1 MADPRVKFIWTK
13 LAEAL
18 NFSDPKP
25 VDDWSAS
32 LSGDQMATINRFFQ
46 DETKPCLFIFVT
58 SRSPVQAIV
67 SDQPSDFPGSE
78 CFMIPYFLKTDNDKA
93 GVTPTNMEN
102 TLAAGVVYGDPVSS
116 FHKLFSE
123 PYSAVITTAINQ
135 CDPDVNQKELTQ
147 LAETIIRKAETVS
160 NSVRATEKAVVLEP
174 PQLND
179 VTLESASILA
189 ASRDEQICSRFA
201 QSLQQWCTQ
210 IQNLLSVTEQVRQ
223 EDESSGPRAE
233 MDYWRER
240 MSIFT
245 SLVDSIKSKP
255 TRIVI
260 SVLKAAKHPTIT
272 LWNELDI
279 KITES
284 ANEAKDNVKFL
295 SSLEKYTELL
305 YALEPPE
312 CAEIV
317 PGLITSVSMVH
328 NISRYYRSPHRIC
341 TLLKKVTNQMINTS
355 CKYINAGGQLHEQDR
370 KTLIQKFH
378 DCINLNQR
386 YQHVYNNTM
395 KKKVL
400 PEGEQEGS
408 ERMLRTHFI
417 IFGKF
422 DAFSSRCETLIDLFT
437 TIDDFNRLK
446 DCRIEGM
453 AAIVQNFIEND
464 DFTFRSKNEHMLD
477 PRNQKFNEDYANFQT
492 QCGNEDAKIRKIISE
507 AFQVTKTVQIELELH
522 ETLKETVT
530 REEGQAELAV
540 WFKHCLQRYYEDLEN
555 VSQWFKAQSDNP
567 PIPKNMPPIGGRIAW
582 VRQLITRLTGPMQIF
597 NKYDSVINN
606 DKNKKMITKYNN
618 TLFQLLQYEKR
629 FEQSFTESA
638 AALKK
643 EMQNTLIKMDSNHVL
658 TVNFSQDV
666 MRTFQ
671 EANVFKR
678 LGFKLPAGFD
688 TLLARENHLKSCRSE
703 LANLLVRHA
712 NVLDQISETFEDL
725 FTDAKTKLDKDI
737 EPGGQTLTWSSLSID
752 KYLDNVRTK
761 IGMIEEALNKVN
773 DIRTFSIN
781 KSLTEISE
789 TRLVPVFKD
798 PITDTQE
805 LIDRVGNHASEAVKQ
820 IQARVQAIQANVCEI
835 LRIISTVSEIGVP
848 KDDGEM
854 HIFQLLPE
862 EHIMMIWTHP
872 VFSIFKTYEGM
883 TSRAILKCFTLS
895 INDLCDMLKADKSK
909 CPALFS
915 TELKPTVP
923 ELSISPDLDG
933 LQHTLS
939 EVVKVVIHSTKNIET
954 WPTIM
959 FENTLLEQNKADAH
973 ATEKEHDQD
982 EESENQNGL
991 MPAQAQDIRPM
1002 NYFTVLTRDNMGIAL
1017 LISMT
1022 NKMKEFEPKI
1032 SEYIA
1037 RFAPYQHLWES
1048 ESDGEGAFAEFEKSN
1063 PSIRQIKEQ
1072 MDKFLLLE
1080 TSIDEIEEKNRVGP
1094 IMLDCEGV
1102 KQALVGE
1109 AKKWKQK
1116 YGDLLNKI
1124 GRTDM
1129 MKLSDFMEKMKTSL
1143 SKNIASL
1150 EDLRGAMESLKK
1162 VRSMAAKIDIKM
1174 APIDE
1179 SYLLLSKYNI
1189 VVPQEELEQYEG
1201 LTYNWK
1207 KLRDLER
1214 QQQEVLQEV
1223 SPQFKDQVIEG
1234 MDQFLEEFHAF
1245 IKSYHEEGPMSPGLT
1260 PSEAS
1265 EKLKTFQHQF
1275 ENFQKRWTT
1284 YSGGQEL
1291 FGLPRTQLPEL
1302 ADLAKQLKLLN
1313 QLYGLYNEVNSYTRS
1328 IRDVLWVNVHFAD
1341 IEAVMT
1347 EFQQKARRLPSDMKN
1362 WPAYID
1368 LQNKIDNFVDTMPL
1382 LDALSNPAVQACHW
1396 KQIIELTGCE
1406 LDIDKDVFRLGHVFD
1421 AGLLDHKDDVHD
1433 ICNAAQQEAK
1443 ILAKLKEIE
1452 ADWQT
1457 IEFTF
1462 APFKDMKDVLL
1473 KGAETNEIVTKI
1485 EDSVVVLSSL
1495 NSNRFVGRF
1504 KKEVETWMK
1513 KLTTSS
1519 SVISEWLQVQSM
1531 WIYLEAVFSG
1541 GDIAKYMTHETKA
1554 FSQINKNWLTVMKN
1568 ANDTRNVVAVCYGD
1582 EGLQKLF
1589 MHLLEQLQKC
1599 QKALAGY
1606 IEKKRAAFPRFYF
1619 VSDPVILEILGQAS
1633 NPQAIQPHLQ
1643 SIFDNLVHLDF
1654 DQLQF
1659 NKVLGF
1665 RSNEN
1670 EIVQFTNPFL
1680 AQGNVEVWLN
1690 DLVQRMRQTVRDICS
1705 DMAQQMM
1712 KFDTEQWVNAKFPA
1726 QILLLSMML
1735 WWTDRTEDA
1744 LRRTS
1749 GKNKKILNETLQEFD
1764 TRFKELVKIAGSLD
1778 KGNKIKSIHVEV
1790 LITLFLHNL
1799 DIYRQLVQ
1807 TGITSPRHFDWQKQM
1822 RYYWQFDGRK
1832 CIVSITDVDRE
1843 YSYEYLGCTSRLV
1856 ITPLT
1861 DRCYITLAQ
1870 ALGLSMGGAPAGPAG
1885 TGKTETVKDMAK
1897 ALGIFCVVF
1906 NCSDQMNYQALGRI
1920 FRGLAQAGVWGDFDE
1935 FNRIELD
1942 VLSVAAQQ
1950 VACVFNACRER
1961 ARLFKFTD
1969 GSMVEL
1975 DNRVAIFI
1983 TMNPGYAGR
1992 QELPENLKIQFRM
2005 VAMMVPDRR
2014 LIMKVKLASSG
2025 FSLYEELSDKFAL
2038 LYQLCSEQLSK
2049 QVHYDW
2055 GLRNILSVLRFSKE
2069 VRAANPTQNERQLLM
2084 RVLKNM
2090 NLSKL
2095 VDDDEPLFLDLL
2107 RDVFTGVQVD
2117 SQVDEDV
2124 KQAIIRNAKAAG
2136 LDPFQGWLDKVIQ
2149 LFETSEVR
2157 HGIMILGHSGTG
2169 KTACLTTL
2177 VKALS
2182 DERGPHR
2189 LLVMNPKAITSSQM
2203 FGILDPSSN
2212 DWTDGIF
2219 SSLWR
2224 LACKKTN
2231 EHVWLGLDGPVDAI
2245 WIENLNSVLDDN
2257 KTLTLANGDR
2267 LPMPSSVKLLFEVHS
2282 LDNASPAT
2290 VSRAGMIYIPSNILG
2305 WEPIAQSW
2313 VNKEDFAQIKP
2324 AFPALTKSLDKVFVY
2339 VMKQLPMVMQTG
2351 QVHIVTTL
2359 LHIFESL
2366 ISTRDDDGYI
2376 KLNVTDQDTLKKM
2389 FIFAQ
2394 MWALGGLL
2402 DNENRIKLSNF
2413 LCKEYAADLPGDID
2427 KDHLFYYVV
2436 DTDSNGQWVNWET
2449 RLQKYDY
2456 PRKGDAPMFAS
2467 ILVPTI
2473 DNTQIEYLLTL
2484 LANSGRSVLLLGD
2497 SGTAKTATIN
2507 TFLSKFDKEKW
2518 ATKTFNFS
2526 SATTPYLF
2534 QTSIESIVEKTI
2546 GTTFGP
2552 IGGKKMEVFIDDISM
2567 PLINEWGDQVTNE
2580 IVRQLMEQHGFY
2592 SLEKPGE
2599 FTTIIK
2605 TQFLAA
2611 MCTPGGGRNDIPSR
2625 LKRHFAVFNC
2635 IMPDEKSIDR
2645 IYSTILQGYFTEERG
2660 FTPAFVNLVPAAVK
2674 AVREV
2679 WQQTKNKMLP
2689 TPAKFHYVFSLR
2701 DLSRVTQGMIQV
2713 IPQYVNTPE
2722 LFVALWA
2729 HECIRVFPDKFVCQ
2743 EDKDWFYGAI
2753 TKIGC
2758 ENFGDNFE
2766 QVLSEASQHLF
2777 CSFMTDI
2784 DYSQYE
2790 GVDENK
2796 IPRIYEEVSTFD
2808 ALNARCQEFM
2818 KEHNA
2823 KPSTKGKKLDLVL
2836 FDDAMNHLCRIARI
2850 LGMQRGHALLVG
2862 VGGSGKQS
2870 LTKLA
2875 STILG
2880 FEIFQ
2885 ITPGRAYSTND
2896 FLADLRELY
2905 KKAGVHNKATT
2916 FIFTDNEVK
2925 EESFLEFI
2933 NNILTTGEIANLF
2946 SRDNYEALM
2955 GDMRPIFIKECKG
2968 QVDTDENVWNY
2979 FIDRVKFNLHIVLCF
2994 SPVGEQFRTRN
3005 LKFPGLFNCCTIDWF
3020 THWPHQGLVSVAS
3033 NFISQIQI
3041 ESQTADLKERLAEC
3055 FADVHECVH
3064 EGTEE
3069 YFSRFRRRTYVT
3081 PKSYLS
3087 FLSSFKSL
3095 YNKQLTKIQ
3104 GDASRMKEG
3113 LEKIREAKD
3122 QVAVMKGALVEQE
3135 NQLHVAQQKAEQLLE
3150 GLTVKRNEAEQG
3162 RQEVQLIKEEQQREA
3177 DAIRA
3182 QQEEAQRELENAE
3195 PALQRAI
3202 AALNSIQAKDINELA
3217 GYGNPANLIRRIVD
3231 GVSILRYREL
3241 LAYEC
3246 EPLTVKDPSNNQPVE
3261 INSIVTS
3268 WTGMGQSMLKSSDFL
3283 KSLSNYN
3290 LEFINE
3296 EMCDLLLPYL
3306 NMIDF
3311 TPEAAKMSSGAAA
3324 GLCSWVRNMVEYHEV
3339 EKVVRPKKLAAAAA
3353 QARLEL
3359 AQAELAKIEAQLL
3372 EKEQVLAGL
3381 QKNYDDAIAQQ
3392 QGYKQKAD
3400 ATQKKLHNAQALID
3414 ALSGEKSRWENQA
3427 ETLNDSIFKTV
3438 GNATIG
3444 AAFNSY
3450 CGMFNH
3456 TLRKAFLSE
3465 KWPNILSTHAI
3476 PSHTDIDI
3484 ISLFVNEA
3492 TLDQWQLQGL
3502 PSDELS
3508 RQNGV
3513 ICTNAPTYPLLIDPQ
3528 GQAHKWITQRH
3539 KNDNLIITSFEHRYF
3554 KQHVENALQDG
3565 KPLLVEDCGEEIDP
3579 LLDNVLAKNW
3589 IHSGRLVQVSLAG
3602 REVIVSDGFQL
3613 YFTTKLANPKFS
3625 PETFAKTA
3633 VIEFSVTQFGLE
3645 EQLLNLV
3652 ILREKEN
3659 LENERQRLL
3668 EQVAELRKM
3677 LVDLEDQLLEQLRSS
3692 QGNLLENTTLITTL
3706 SSTKSKSQ
3714 ENKDSLASA
3723 METNMKITKSRE
3735 DYRPVAVRGAVI
3747 YFLIQEMSL
3756 VNPMYQVSLNQFLGK
3771 FYESIENAEKDNFP
3785 KKRIEN
3791 IINTLT
3797 HTCWAY
3803 IVRGLYEKDKLLFN
3817 LQLALKIEMSLGA
3830 DQNPIDFNDYQTY
3843 IKAGAALAPGA
3854 SSNIDEQLDPIFEP
3868 VRDNIIALSQLNSLR
3883 GLISHIAG
3891 STSEWA
3897 KLMTSQTPEE
3907 DPLPNFGQTKPE
3919 DVKPFTRAIIVRSL
3933 RPDRAIFA
3941 SMKYISD
3948 FLGKQFSEFP
3958 NTNLDQIAAE
3968 AGPKSPVI
3976 FLLSPGSD
3984 PTPLVEEACKRAKKE
3999 LNTVSMG
4006 QGREEFAEN
4015 FINHSKVKGEWV
4027 LLQNCHLGLKYM
4039 TTLFEKYKADQLA
4052 EAAASSEGGEK
4063 KEGEGDAKK
4072 PAAGGADKA
4081 KANDKNKEAAK
4092 VTHEDYRLWITTEVH
4107 PKFPVSLL
4115 QISLKLTNEPPAGAK
4130 ASMKRTLSTITQ
4142 QMIDTVESPEWHRLI
4157 YILAFFNT
4165 TVQERRKFGPLGWAI
4180 PYEFNA
4186 SDFSASLSFMA
4197 GQITD
4202 ANKTSKGW
4210 FDESFWQTV
4219 RYGVCEI
4226 HYGGRVTDELDRRL
4240 IKTIG
4245 EHYFNNQRAFQL
4257 NAEMSNF
4264 DGSKGEYTI
4273 PDCQQVSQFIEKA
4286 NTIPQNDPPD
4296 VFGLHSLADVKL
4308 RRDQA
4313 NEIFQKIIDIQ
4324 PKESAVGG
4332 MTREDVVLQ
4341 KIHDLLPNV
4350 PQNFKMDHVRQKV
4363 DDRKKRPLDI
4373 CCKQEIERMQN
4384 VIKTLRTTL
4393 TDLELAIDGTI
4404 VMNDLLYNAMNSL
4417 YDGRI
4422 PDHWRKISWPATG
4435 LKDWFDQVKLR
4446 YDQYDK
4452 WIETGRVEAFWLGG
4466 MFNPAGFLTSLR
4478 QETCRANNGWSLDQ
4492 TFLMSEVQSQGSK
4505 GNDKD
4510 KGEDKIMIRG
4520 IWIEGARWYKSLGS
4534 GAGSQWGLT
4543 ELITSTGKR
4552 GGKPVTDLRSEMPL
4566 IKLWTVRRDGQ
4577 NKEILF
4583 KTDSDTYVC
4592 PVYSNSNRT
4601 DLNYVFDIPLKSL
4614 SSNVKARHWVLRGVC
4629 MTTI

>member
-1 MADPRVKFIWTK
+1 MADPRIKFIWNK
-13 LAEAL
+13 VAEAL
-18 NFSDPKP
+18 NFTDSKP
-25 VDDWSAS
+25 VDDWSNGLTA
-32 LSGDQMATINRFFQ
+32 DDMATINHFFS
-46 DETKPCLFIFVT
+46 DEDKNALFIYIT
-58 SRSPVQAIV
+58 SRDPIEGTV
-67 SDQPSDFPGSE
+67 STNPSDYPGPS
-78 CFMIPYFLKTDNDKA
+78 CMVIPYFIKVEHDKQ
-93 GVTPTNMEN
+93 GVTQSNMDN
-102 TLAAGVVYGDPVSS
+102 TLAAGVIYGDPVQSFQSMFSDSYSS
-116 FHKLFSE
+116 
-123 PYSAVITTAINQ
+123 VINTAIDQADSEIN
-135 CDPDVNQKELTQ
+135 KRELKQ
-147 LAETIIRKAETVS
+147 LVDSINRKTETLSQAIV
-160 NSVRATEKAVVLEP
+160 ATGKAVVLEQP
-174 PQLND
+174 NLHD
-179 VTLESASILA
+179 VTMESASILA
-189 ASRDEQICSRFA
+189 AARDDVICHKFA
-201 QSLQQWCTQ
+201 KTMQKWCTQ

-223 EDESSGPRAE
+223 EDETSGPRAE

-240 MSIFT
+240 MSIFS
-245 SLVDSIKSKP
+245 SLVESIKTQP
-255 TRIVI
+255 MRIVI
-260 SVLKAAKHPTIT
+260 SVVKVAKHPIVT
-272 LWNELDI
+272 LWNELDV
-279 KITES
+279 KITEA

-305 YALEPPE
+305 YALDPPE
-312 CAEIV
+312 CAELI
-317 PGLITSVSMVH
+317 PGMITSVSMVH
-328 NISRYYRSPHRIC
+328 NISRYYRTPHRIC

-355 CKYINAGGQLHEQDR
+355 CRYINRGGPLSEQNR
-370 KTLIQKFH
+370 QELIKKFQ
-378 DCINLNQR
+378 DCIDLNKK
-386 YQHVYNNTM
+386 YQEVYNGTM
-395 KKKVL
+395 KKKVI
-400 PEGEQEGS
+400 PENEPEGS

-422 DAFSSRCETLIDLFT
+422 DAFSDRCRTLIDLFT
-437 TIDDFNRLK
+437 TIDEFNRLK
-446 DCRIEGM
+446 DCRVEGM
-453 AAIVQNFIEND
+453 AAVVKNFIEND
-464 DFTFRSKNEHMLD
+464 DFTFRSKNEQMLD
-477 PRNQKFNEDYANFQT
+477 PRNQKFNTDYQNFRQ
-492 QCGNEDAKIRKIISE
+492 QCANEDLKIKKLLND
-507 AFQVTKTVQIELELH
+507 AFSVTKTVMYEVKLH
-522 ETLKETVT
+522 EQLKETMT
-530 REEGQAELAV
+530 RAEGQKEIAN
-540 WFKHCLQRYYEDLEN
+540 WFKHCLQRYNEDLDN
-555 VSQWFKAQSDNP
+555 VSQWFKQQMDNP

-582 VRQLITRLTGPMQIF
+582 VRQLIKRLNEPMTVFQQ
-597 NKYDSVINN
+597 YDEVVNN
-606 DKNKKMITKYNN
+606 DKNKKMINKYNQ
-618 TLFQLLQYEKR
+618 TLFSMLAYEKKY
-629 FEQSFTESA
+629 ENSFTESA
-638 AALKK
+638 ALLKK
-643 EMQNTLIKMDSNHVL
+643 EMQNTLIKMDSNHTL
-658 TVNFSQDV
+658 TVNFSSDV
-666 MRTFQ
+666 LRTYQ
-671 EANVFKR
+671 EAAVFKR
-678 LGFKLPAGFD
+678 LGFELPKDFD
-688 TLLARENHLKSCRSE
+688 AILANEQNIKYYRSE
-703 LANLLVRHA
+703 LTNLLIRHS
-712 NVLDQISETFEDL
+712 NILDVMHETFEEL
-725 FTDAKTKLDKDI
+725 FIDAKNKLDKVI
-737 EPGGQTLTWSSLSID
+737 EPGGQTLTWSSLSVG
-752 KYLDNVRTK
+752 KYVENVKSK

-781 KSLTEISE
+781 KSLSEITETSLIPE
-789 TRLVPVFKD
+789 FTK
-798 PITDTQE
+798 PITDSQE
-805 LIDRVGNHASEAVKQ
+805 LIDLVQAQALEGVKH
-820 IQARVQAIQANVCEI
+820 IQARVQGIQGSVCDI
-835 LRIISTVSEIGVP
+835 LRFIASVSEIGVT
-848 KDDGEM
+848 KDDD
-854 HIFQLLPE
+854 E
-862 EHIMMIWTHP
+862 EHIFELKADKHVMVVWTHP
-872 VFSIFKTYEGM
+872 VFQIFRTYEGM
-883 TSRAILKCFTLS
+883 TNRAVLTAFQRSLNKLCSILQSQDPKV
-895 INDLCDMLKADKSK
+895 
-909 CPALFS
+909 PALFQS
-915 TELKPTVP
+915 ELKPTVP
-923 ELSISPDLDG
+923 ELSISPDLGG

-939 EVVKVVIHSTKNIET
+939 QVVKEIIKATKEIST
-954 WPTIM
+954 WPTVM
-959 FENTLLEQNKADAH
+959 FESTLIEEEKAAQNQQNALALAD
-973 ATEKEHDQD
+973 DD
-982 EESENQNGL
+982 SESQELLPVQV
-991 MPAQAQDIRPM
+991 QEIRPL
-1002 NYFTVLTRDNMGIAL
+1002 NYFTVLTRDNLGIAL
-1017 LISMT
+1017 LVSMT
-1022 NKMKEFEPKI
+1022 NKMFQ
-1032 SEYIA
+1032 
-1037 RFAPYQHLWES
+1037 FAPLVQSYIDRFKPYAHLY
-1048 ESDGEGAFAEFEKSN
+1048 ESDGDGAFAEFEASN
-1063 PSIRQIKEQ
+1063 PTIRQIKEQ
-1072 MDKFLLLE
+1072 MDKFLQLE
-1080 TSIDEIEEKNRVGP
+1080 QSIDEIEEKNRVGP
-1094 IMLDCEGV
+1094 IILDCEGV

-1129 MKLSDFMEKMKTSL
+1129 MKLNDFMEKQKNAL
-1143 SKNIASL
+1143 SKSIQSL
-1150 EDLRGAMESLKK
+1150 EDLRNAMVCLKK

-1189 VVPQEELEQYEG
+1189 VVPQEELDQYEG

-1207 KLRDLER
+1207 KLCELEH
-1214 QQQEVLQEV
+1214 QQQTVLQKV

-1234 MDQFLEEFHAF
+1234 MDQFLTEFHAF
-1245 IKSYHEEGPMSPGLT
+1245 VKSYHEEGPMTPGLT

-1265 EKLKTFQHQF
+1265 EKLKLYQHQF
-1275 ENFQKRWTT
+1275 DNFCKRWTI

-1291 FGLPRTQLPEL
+1291 FGLERTELPEL

-1328 IRDVLWVNVHFAD
+1328 IRDVLWVNVKFSD

-1347 EFQQKARRLPSDMKN
+1347 DFQSKARRLPADMKN
-1362 WPAYID
+1362 WPAYIE
-1368 LQNKIDNFVDTMPL
+1368 LQNKIDNFVDTMPI
-1382 LDALSNPAVQACHW
+1382 LDALSNPAVQQYHW

-1406 LDIDKDVFRLGHVFD
+1406 IDTDKDVFRLGHVFD
-1421 AGLLDHKDDVHD
+1421 AGLLDHKDDVLD
-1433 ICNAAQQEAK
+1433 ICNAAVHEAK
-1443 ILAKLKEIE
+1443 IYAKLKEIE
-1452 ADWQT
+1452 ADWQST
-1457 IEFTF
+1457 EFTF
-1462 APFKDMKDVLL
+1462 ANFKDMKDVLL

-1485 EDSVVVLSSL
+1485 EDSVVNLSGL
-1495 NSNRFVGRF
+1495 NSNRFVGRY
-1504 KKEVETWMK
+1504 KKDVESWMK

-1519 SVISEWLQVQSM
+1519 SVINEWLQVQSM

-1541 GDIAKYMTHETKA
+1541 GDIAKYMTQETKA
-1554 FSQINKNWLTVMKN
+1554 FAQINKNWLTVMKN
-1568 ANDTRNVVAVCYGD
+1568 ANDIRNVVAICYGD

-1589 MHLLEQLQKC
+1589 KHLLEQLQKC

-1619 VSDPVILEILGQAS
+1619 VSDPTILEILGQAS

-1654 DQLQF
+1654 DSIQF

-1665 RSNEN
+1665 RSNEG
-1670 EIVQFTNPFL
+1670 EQVQFTQPFL

-1690 DLVQRMRQTVRDICS
+1690 DLVKRMCATVRDICS

-1726 QILLLSMML
+1726 QVLLLSMML

-1744 LRRTS
+1744 LRRAS
-1749 GKNKKILNETLQEFD
+1749 GKNKKVLNETLTEFD
-1764 TRFKELVKIAGSLD
+1764 NRFKELVKIAGSLD
-1778 KGNKIKSIHVEV
+1778 KGNKLKSLHIEV

-1807 TGITSPRHFDWQKQM
+1807 SGITSPRHFDWQKQM

-1832 CIVSITDVDRE
+1832 CVVSITDVDRE

-1897 ALGIFCVVF
+1897 AIGIMCVVF

-2038 LYQLCSEQLSK
+2038 LYVLCSEQLSK
-2049 QVHYDW
+2049 QIHYDW

-2069 VRAANPTQNERQLLM
+2069 VRANNPTQNERQLLM
-2084 RVLKNM
+2084 KVLKNM

-2107 RDVFTGVQVD
+2107 GDVFTGVQID
-2117 SQVDEDV
+2117 SSANEDIIS
-2124 KQAIIRNAKAAG
+2124 AIKHHATKNG
-2136 LDPFQGWLDKVIQ
+2136 LDPFPKWLEKVNQ
-2149 LFETSEVR
+2149 LFETTEVR
-2157 HGIMILGHSGTG
+2157 HGIMVLGHSGTG
-2169 KTACLTTL
+2169 KTACIKTL
-2177 VKALS
+2177 VQALT
-2182 DERGPHR
+2182 DRRRPHR

-2219 SSLWR
+2219 SALWR
-2224 LACKKTN
+2224 IACKKTN
-2231 EHVWLGLDGPVDAI
+2231 ENVWLGLDGPVDAI

-2267 LPMPSSVKLLFEVHS
+2267 LPMPNSVKLLFEVSS

-2290 VSRAGMIYIPSNILG
+2290 VSRAGMIYIPSHVLG
-2305 WEPIAQSW
+2305 WRPLAESW
-2313 VNKEDFAQIKP
+2313 VRKEEFASIKTTFMELIEP
-2324 AFPALTKSLDKVFVY
+2324 LDEVFTY
-2339 VMKQLPMVMQTG
+2339 VLKQLPLVMQTS
-2351 QVHIVTTL
+2351 QVHIITTM
-2359 LHIFESL
+2359 LHIFESM
-2366 ISTRDDDGYI
+2366 ISSKDDDNYVKVNI
-2376 KLNVTDQDTLKKM
+2376 TDPNLLQQ
-2389 FIFAQ
+2389 FIIFAQ
-2394 MWALGGLL
+2394 MWAFGGFL
-2402 DNENRIKLSNF
+2402 DYEARIKLSQF
-2413 LCKEYAADLPGDID
+2413 LCKTYKKFLPPDID
-2427 KDHLFYYVV
+2427 QDHLFNYVV
-2436 DTDSNGQWVNWET
+2436 DADSGGQWINWET
-2449 RLQKYDY
+2449 RLQPYEY
-2456 PRKGDAPMFAS
+2456 PAKGDPPEFAS
-2467 ILVPTI
+2467 ILIPTI
-2473 DNTQIEYLLTL
+2473 DNTQVDYLLNML
-2484 LANSGRSVLLLGD
+2484 SNSGRSILLIGD
-2497 SGTAKTATIN
+2497 SGTAKTAAIN
-2507 TFLSKFDKEKW
+2507 TFLSKIDKEKW
-2518 ATKTFNFS
+2518 TTKTFNFS

-2546 GTTFGP
+2546 GTTYGP

-2580 IVRQLMEQHGFY
+2580 IVRQLMEEHGFY

-2599 FTTIIK
+2599 FTTITR

-2635 IMPDEKSIDR
+2635 IMPDENSIDR
-2645 IYSTILQGYFTEERG
+2645 IYSTIIQGYFTEGRG
-2660 FTPAFVNLVPAAVK
+2660 FSQAIINLAGVTVK
-2674 AVREV
+2674 AIREV
-2679 WQQTKNKMLP
+2679 WQNTKAKMLP
-2689 TPAKFHYVFSLR
+2689 TPSKFHYVFNLR
-2701 DLSRVTQGMIQV
+2701 DLSRITQGIIQ
-2713 IPQYVNTPE
+2713 IQSNYVNSAE
-2722 LFVALWA
+2722 MYVALWA
-2729 HECIRVFPDKFVCQ
+2729 HECIRVFPDKFVCK
-2743 EDKDWFYGAI
+2743 EDKDWFYNMLQ
-2753 TKIGC
+2753 KVGC
-2758 ENFGDNFE
+2758 ENFGDNYE
-2766 QVLSEASQHLF
+2766 NILSEASTRLF

-2784 DYSQYE
+2784 DYSLYE
-2790 GVDENK
+2790 GVEENK
-2796 IPRIYEEVSTFD
+2796 IPRIYESVSSFD
-2808 ALNARCQEFM
+2808 ALNLRCQEFM

-2836 FDDAMNHLCRIARI
+2836 FDDAMTHLCRISRI
-2850 LGMQRGHALLVG
+2850 IGMPRGHALLVG

-2870 LTKLA
+2870 LTRLA

-2880 FEIFQ
+2880 FEVFQ

-2896 FLADLRELY
+2896 FLADLRDLY
-2905 KKAGVHNKATT
+2905 RRAGVLNKPTT

-2955 GDMRPIFIKECKG
+2955 GDMRQIFVKECKG
-2968 QVDTDENVWNY
+2968 QIDTDENVWNY
-2979 FIDRVKFNLHIVLCF
+2979 FISRVKFNLHIVLCF

-3020 THWPHQGLVSVAS
+3020 THWPHQGLVSVAR
-3033 NFISQIQI
+3033 NFINQIDI
-3041 ESQTADLKERLAEC
+3041 VSQTADLKDRLSEC
-3055 FADVHECVH
+3055 FADIHECVH
-3064 EGTEE
+3064 EGTED
-3069 YFSRFRRRTYVT
+3069 YFSRFRRRTFVT

-3095 YNKQLTKIQ
+3095 YLKQLTKIQ
-3104 GDASRMKEG
+3104 GDAERMKEG

-3135 NQLHVAQQKAEQLLE
+3135 NQLHIAQQAAEQMLE
-3150 GLTVKRNEAEQG
+3150 GLTVKRNEAEVQ
-3162 RQEVQLIKEEQQREA
+3162 RQEVQLIKEDQQREA
-3177 DAIRA
+3177 DAIR
-3182 QQEEAQRELENAE
+3182 QIQEEAQRELELAE
-3195 PALQRAI
+3195 PALQRAKQ
-3202 AALNSIQAKDINELA
+3202 ALNSIQAKDISELS

-3231 GVSILRYREL
+3231 GVSILRYQKIL
-3241 LAYEC
+3241 PYEV
-3246 EPLTVKDPSNNQPVE
+3246 EQLTVKDTSGQQVE
-3261 INSIVTS
+3261 MNSIVTS
-3268 WTGMGQSMLKSSDFL
+3268 WSGMGQTMLKNNDFL
-3283 KSLSNYN
+3283 KSLSGYD

-3296 EMCDLLLPYL
+3296 EMCDLLQPYL
-3306 NMIDF
+3306 NMVDF
-3311 TPEAAKMSSGAAA
+3311 QPQTAAGSSAAAA
-3324 GLCSWVRNMVEYHEV
+3324 GLCAWVRNMVEYHEV

-3353 QARLEL
+3353 QANLER
-3359 AQAELAKIEAQLL
+3359 AQAELAKIEAQLA
-3372 EKEQVLAGL
+3372 EKEAALAEL
-3381 QKNYDDAIAQQ
+3381 QKSYDEAIAKQ

-3400 ATQKKLHNAQALID
+3400 ATQKKLHSAQALID
-3414 ALSGEKSRWENQA
+3414 ALSGEKGRWENEA

-3456 TLRKAFLSE
+3456 TFRHSFLNE
-3465 KWPNILSTHAI
+3465 KWPAILGKHSI
-3476 PSHTDIDI
+3476 PSHRDIDI

-3492 TLDQWQLQGL
+3492 ILDQWQLQGL

-3513 ICTNAPTYPLLIDPQ
+3513 ICTYAPTYPLLIDPQ
-3528 GQAHKWITQRH
+3528 GQAHRWITNKH
-3539 KNDNLIITSFEHRYF
+3539 KADNLIITSFEHRYF

-3565 KPLLVEDCGEEIDP
+3565 RPLLIEDCGEEIDP
-3579 LLDNVLAKNW
+3579 LLDNVLAKNY
-3589 IHSGRLVQVSLAG
+3589 ITSGRLIQVSLAG
-3602 REVIVSDGFQL
+3602 REVIVSEGFKL

-3668 EQVAELRKM
+3668 EQVADLKKM
-3677 LVDLEDQLLEQLRSS
+3677 LLDLEDQLLEQLRSS
-3692 QGNLLENTTLITTL
+3692 QGNLLENTTLISTL
-3706 SSTKSKSQ
+3706 ASTKQKSQ
-3714 ENKDSLASA
+3714 ENKESLASA
-3723 METNMKITKSRE
+3723 METNQKITKSRE

-3771 FYESIENAEKDNFP
+3771 FYESIEKAEKDNFP

-3791 IINTLT
+3791 VINTLT
-3797 HTCWAY
+3797 KTCWEY
-3803 IVRGLYEKDKLLFN
+3803 IVCGLYEKDKLLFN
-3817 LQLALKIEMSLGA
+3817 LQLALKIEMSLPEEM
-3830 DQNPIDFNDYQTY
+3830 NPIDFNDYQTY

-3854 SSNIDEQLDPIFEP
+3854 GSNIDETLDPIFDS

-3891 STSEWA
+3891 SPHEWA
-3897 KLMTSQTPEE
+3897 KLMSSPTPEE

-3919 DVKPFTRAIIVRSL
+3919 DVKPFTRAVIIRSL

-3941 SMKYISD
+3941 SNKYIAD
-3948 FLGKQFSEFP
+3948 FLGKEYMDFP
-3958 NTNLDQIAAE
+3958 SVQLDKVSAE
-3968 AGPKSPVI
+3968 AGNKSPVI

-3984 PTPLVEEACKRAKKE
+3984 PTPLVEEAAKRAKKE

-4015 FINHSKVKGEWV
+4015 FINQSKAKGEWV

-4039 TTLFEKYKADQLA
+4039 ATLFEKYKADALA
-4052 EAAASSEGGEK
+4052 EAASQNAENEEEK
-4063 KEGEGDAKK
+4063 KEEEKKGPKK
-4072 PAAGGADKA
+4072 PA
-4081 KANDKNKEAAK
+4081 DKNKEPQK

-4115 QISLKLTNEPPAGAK
+4115 QLSIKLTNEPPMGAK
-4130 ASMKRTLSTITQ
+4130 ASMKRTLSSITQ
-4142 QMIDTVESPEWHRLI
+4142 QMIDTMETPEWHRLI

-4186 SDFSASLSFMA
+4186 SDFSASLAFMA
-4197 GQITD
+4197 SQITD
-4202 ANKTSKGW
+4202 ANKTSKGL

-4245 EHYFNNQRAFQL
+4245 EFYFNNQRAFCL
-4257 NAEMSNF
+4257 NAEMSAF
-4264 DGSKGEYTI
+4264 DGSKGEYPI

-4286 NTIPQNDPPD
+4286 NLIPQNDPPD

-4350 PQNFKMDHVRQKV
+4350 PANFNMEHVRSKV
-4363 DDRKKRPLDI
+4363 EERKNRPLDI

-4384 VIKTLRTTL
+4384 VLNNLRTTL
-4393 TDLELAIDGTI
+4393 VDLELAIDGSI
-4404 VMNDLLYNAMNSL
+4404 VMNDLLYNSMNSL

-4422 PDHWRKISWPATG
+4422 PMHWRKISWPAVG

-4446 YDQYDK
+4446 YDQYAK
-4452 WIETGRVEAFWLGG
+4452 WIETGRVETFWLGG
-4466 MFNPAGFLTSLR
+4466 MFNPGGFLTSLR
-4478 QETCRANNGWSLDQ
+4478 QETCRVEKWSLDQ
-4492 TFLMSEVQSQGSK
+4492 TFLMSEVQNPNRGPE
-4505 GNDKD
+4505 KD
-4510 KGEDKIMIRG
+4510 NKEGLNRILIRG
-4520 IWIEGARWYKSLGS
+4520 IWLEGARWYKSVGS
-4534 GAGSQWGLT
+4534 NNSNSWGLT
-4543 ELITSTGKR
+4543 ELLSSTGRKG
-4552 GGKPVTDLRSEMPL
+4552 GGKPVGELKNEMPL
-4566 IKLWTVRRDGQ
+4566 IKIWPMKRDAQ
-4577 NKEILF
+4577 NKEITF
-4583 KTDSDTYVC
+4583 RTDSDTYVC

-4601 DLNYVFDIPLKSL
+4601 DLNYVFDIPLRSL
-4614 SSNVKARHWVLRGVC
+4614 SSNVKARHWVMRGVC

>member
-1 MADPRVKFIWTK
+1 M
-13 LAEAL
+13 
-18 NFSDPKP
+18 
-25 VDDWSAS
+25 
-32 LSGDQMATINRFFQ
+32 
-46 DETKPCLFIFVT
+46 
-58 SRSPVQAIV
+58 
-67 SDQPSDFPGSE
+67 
-78 CFMIPYFLKTDNDKA
+78 
-93 GVTPTNMEN
+93 
-102 TLAAGVVYGDPVSS
+102 
-116 FHKLFSE
+116 
-123 PYSAVITTAINQ
+123 
-135 CDPDVNQKELTQ
+135 
-147 LAETIIRKAETVS
+147 
-160 NSVRATEKAVVLEP
+160 
-174 PQLND
+174 
-179 VTLESASILA
+179 ESASILA
-189 ASRDEQICSRFA
+189 AARDDVICHKFA
-201 QSLQQWCTQ
+201 KYMQKWCVQ

-223 EDESSGPRAE
+223 EDETSGPRAE

-240 MSIFT
+240 MSIF
-245 SLVDSIKSKP
+245 SALVESIKQLP
-255 TRIVI
+255 MRIVI
-260 SVLKAAKHPTIT
+260 SVVKAAKHPIVT
-272 LWNELDI
+272 LWNELDV

-305 YALEPPE
+305 YALDPPE
-312 CAEIV
+312 CVELI

-328 NISRYYRSPHRIC
+328 NISRYYRSPQRIC

-355 CKYINAGGQLHEQDR
+355 CRYINRGGALHEQDR
-370 KTLIQKFH
+370 QELIKKFQS
-378 DCINLNQR
+378 CIDLNLSFQD
-386 YQHVYNNTM
+386 VYNNTM
-395 KKKVL
+395 KKKVI
-400 PEGEQEGS
+400 PEGEPEGS

-422 DAFSSRCETLIDLFT
+422 DAFSDRCRTLIALFT
-437 TIDDFNRLK
+437 TIDEFNRLK
-446 DCRIEGM
+446 DCRVEGM
-453 AAIVQNFIEND
+453 AAIVKNFIEND
-464 DFTFRSKNEHMLD
+464 DFTFRSKNELMLD
-477 PRNQKFNEDYANFQT
+477 PRNQKFVTDYQNFKQ
-492 QCGNEDAKIRKIISE
+492 QCANEDAKIRKLLSD
-507 AFQVTKTVQIELELH
+507 AFSVTKTVMYEVNLH
-522 ETLKETVT
+522 ETLKETMT
-530 REEGQAELAV
+530 REEGQKELAQ
-540 WFKHCLQRYYEDLEN
+540 WFKHSLQRYTEDLDN
-555 VSQWFKAQSDNP
+555 VAQWFKAQMDNP

-582 VRQLITRLTGPMQIF
+582 VRQLIKRVNGPMTVFQ
-597 NKYDSVINN
+597 KYDEVVNN
-606 DKNKKMITKYNN
+606 ERNKKMINKYNQ
-618 TLFQLLQYEKR
+618 TLFALLSYEKKY
-629 FEQSFTESA
+629 ENSFTELSTL
-638 AALKK
+638 LKK
-643 EMQNTLIKMDSNHVL
+643 EMQNTLIKMDANHAL

-666 MRTFQ
+666 LRTYQ
-671 EANVFKR
+671 EANTFKR
-678 LGFKLPAGFD
+678 LGFELPKGFD
-688 TLLARENHLKSCRSE
+688 AILANEQQIKYCRSE

-712 NVLDQISETFEDL
+712 NVLDVIHETFEDL
-725 FTDAKTKLDKDI
+725 FTDAKNKLDKVI
-737 EPGGQTLTWSSLSID
+737 EPGGQTLTWSSLSVT
-752 KYLDNVRTK
+752 KYLDEVRAK

-781 KSLTEISE
+781 KSLQEITE
-789 TRLVPVFKD
+789 TRLIPEFKN

-805 LIDRVGNHASEAVKQ
+805 LIDMVRVASLEATKK
-820 IQARVQAIQANVCEI
+820 IQARVQGIQASVCEI
-835 LRIISTVSEIGVP
+835 LRIIATVSEIGVT
-848 KDDGEM
+848 KDDDEE
-854 HIFQLLPE
+854 HIFQLLQD
-862 EHIMMIWTHP
+862 EHIMVIWTHP
-872 VFSIFKTYEGM
+872 VFSLFKMYEGM
-883 TSRAILKCFTLS
+883 TNRAVLQSFQYS
-895 INDLCDMLKADKSK
+895 INDLCTILQSDDPKV
-909 CPALFS
+909 PALFQS
-915 TELKPTVP
+915 ELKPTVP
-923 ELSISPDLDG
+923 ELSISPDLQG

-939 EVVKVVIHSTKNIET
+939 EVVRVIINSTREIGT

-959 FENTLLEQNKADAH
+959 FENTLLEEAKAAQNQQQMVLAD
-973 ATEKEHDQD
+973 DD
-982 EESENQNGL
+982 SESQEL
-991 MPAQAQDIRPM
+991 MPVQVQEVRPL
-1002 NYFTVLTRDNMGIAL
+1002 NYFTVLTRDNTGIAL
-1017 LISMT
+1017 LVSMT
-1022 NKMKEFEPKI
+1022 NKMFQFESKVASYI
-1032 SEYIA
+1032 SK
-1037 RFAPYQHLWES
+1037 FAPYSHLY
-1048 ESDGEGAFAEFEKSN
+1048 ESDGDKAFAEFEATN
-1063 PSIRQIKEQ
+1063 PSIREIKEQ
-1072 MDKFLLLE
+1072 MDKFLVLE
-1080 TSIDEIEEKNRVGP
+1080 QAIEEIEEKNRVGP
-1094 IMLDCEGV
+1094 IILDCEGV

-1129 MKLSDFMEKMKTSL
+1129 IKLSEFMEKMKNSL
-1143 SKNIASL
+1143 SKNISSL
-1150 EDLRGAMESLKK
+1150 EELRNAMDSLKK

-1189 VVPQEELEQYEG
+1189 VVPQEELDQYEG

-1207 KLRDLER
+1207 KLCELEH
-1214 QQQEVLQEV
+1214 QQQTVLQKV

-1234 MDQFLEEFHAF
+1234 MDQFLVEFHAF
-1245 IKSYHEEGPMSPGLT
+1245 LKSYHEEGPMAPGLT
-1260 PSEAS
+1260 PAEAS

-1275 ENFQKRWTT
+1275 DNFTKRWAT

-1291 FGLPRTQLPEL
+1291 FGLPRTELPEL

-1328 IRDVLWVNVHFAD
+1328 IRDVLWVNVKFSD
-1341 IEAVMT
+1341 IEAIMT
-1347 EFQQKARRLPSDMKN
+1347 DFQSKARRLPSDMKN

-1368 LQNKIDNFVDTMPL
+1368 LQNKIDNFVDTMPI
-1382 LDALSNPAVQACHW
+1382 LDALSNPAVQDCHW

-1406 LDIDKDVFRLGHVFD
+1406 LDTDKDVFRLGHVFD

-1457 IEFTF
+1457 TEFTF

-1473 KGAETNEIVTKI
+1473 KGAETTEIVTKI

-1504 KKEVETWMK
+1504 KKDVELWMK

-1519 SVISEWLQVQSM
+1519 SVINEWQQVQSM

-1541 GDIAKYMTHETKA
+1541 GDIAKYMTQETKA
-1554 FSQINKNWLTVMKN
+1554 FAQINKNWLTVMKN
-1568 ANDTRNVVAVCYGD
+1568 ANDIKNVVAVCYGD

-1619 VSDPVILEILGQAS
+1619 VSDPTILEILGQAS

-1654 DQLQF
+1654 DTLQF

-1665 RSNEN
+1665 RSNEG
-1670 EIVQFTNPFL
+1670 EQVQFTNPFL

-1690 DLVQRMRQTVRDICS
+1690 DLVKRMCATVRDICS

-1726 QILLLSMML
+1726 QILLLAMML

-1744 LRRTS
+1744 LRRAS
-1749 GKNKKILNETLQEFD
+1749 GKNKKVLNETLTEFD
-1764 TRFKELVKIAGSLD
+1764 NRFKELVKIAGSLD
-1778 KGNKIKSIHVEV
+1778 KGNKLKSLHVEV

-1799 DIYRQLVQ
+1799 DIYRQLVNS
-1807 TGITSPRHFDWQKQM
+1807 GITSPRHFDWQKQM

-1832 CIVSITDVDRE
+1832 CVVSITDVDRE

-1897 ALGIFCVVF
+1897 ALGIMCVVF

-2038 LYQLCSEQLSK
+2038 LYVLCSEQLSK
-2049 QVHYDW
+2049 QIHYDW

-2069 VRAANPTQNERQLLM
+2069 VRANNPTQNERQLLM
-2084 RVLKNM
+2084 KVLKNM

-2095 VDDDEPLFLDLL
+2095 VDDDEPLFLNLL
-2107 RDVFTGVQVD
+2107 GDVFTGVQVD
-2117 SQVDEDV
+2117 SAADQDIINAV
-2124 KQAIIRNAKAAG
+2124 IRNAKADG
-2136 LDPFQGWLDKVIQ
+2136 LDPYQKWLDKVNQ
-2149 LFETSEVR
+2149 LFETTEVR
-2157 HGIMILGHSGTG
+2157 HGIMVLGHSGTG
-2169 KTACLTTL
+2169 KTACITTII
-2177 VKALS
+2177 KALS
-2182 DERGPHR
+2182 DERGPHK
-2189 LLVMNPKAITSSQM
+2189 LLTMNPKAITSSQM

-2219 SSLWR
+2219 SALWR
-2224 LACKKTN
+2224 IACKKTN

-2267 LPMPSSVKLLFEVHS
+2267 LPMPNTVKLLFEVAS

-2290 VSRAGMIYIPSNILG
+2290 VSRAGMIYIPSHVLG
-2305 WEPIAQSW
+2305 WRPLAESW
-2313 VNKEDFAQIKP
+2313 ANKEDFAPIKST
-2324 AFPALTKSLDKVFVY
+2324 FLQLIDNLEDCFNNQLKKLTL
-2339 VMKQLPMVMQTG
+2339 VMQTS
-2351 QVHIVTTL
+2351 QVHIITTL
-2359 LHIFESL
+2359 LHIFEAM
-2366 ISTRDDDGYI
+2366 ISTKDDDGYI
-2376 KLNVTDQDTLKKM
+2376 KLNVTDPNLLKQ
-2389 FIFAQ
+2389 FLIFAQ
-2394 MWALGGLL
+2394 MWAFGGFL
-2402 DNENRIKLSNF
+2402 DYENRIKFSNY
-2413 LCKEYAADLPGDID
+2413 LYQKYKKELPSDID
-2427 KDHLFYYVV
+2427 PNRLFDYVV
-2436 DTDSNGQWVNWET
+2436 DVESGGKWINWET
-2449 RLQKYDY
+2449 RLQAYEY
-2456 PRKGDAPMFAS
+2456 PVKGDAPEYHS

-2473 DNTQIEYLLTL
+2473 DNTQVEYLLNL

-2580 IVRQLMEQHGFY
+2580 IVRQLMEEHGFY

-2645 IYSTILQGYFTEERG
+2645 IYSTIIQGYFTNERG
-2660 FTPAFVNLVPAAVK
+2660 FSPGIVNLAQNVVK
-2674 AVREV
+2674 AIREV
-2679 WQQTKNKMLP
+2679 WQNTKVKMLP
-2689 TPAKFHYVFSLR
+2689 TPAKFHYVFNLR
-2701 DLSRVTQGMIQV
+2701 DLSRITQGIIQ
-2713 IPQYVNTPE
+2713 INSRYVNSPE
-2722 LFVALWA
+2722 MFVALWA
-2729 HECIRVFPDKFVCQ
+2729 HECIRVFPDKFVCK
-2743 EDKDWFYGAI
+2743 EDKDWFYNMLQRV
-2753 TKIGC
+2753 GC
-2758 ENFGDNFE
+2758 ENFGDNYE
-2766 QVLSEASQHLF
+2766 GILSESSTRLF

-2784 DYSQYE
+2784 DYSLYE
-2790 GVDENK
+2790 GVEENK
-2796 IPRIYEEVSTFD
+2796 IPRIYENVSTFD
-2808 ALNARCQEFM
+2808 ALNQRCQEFM
-2818 KEHNA
+2818 KEHNQ

-2836 FDDAMNHLCRIARI
+2836 FDDAMNHLCRISRI
-2850 LGMQRGHALLVG
+2850 IGMQRGHAMLVG

-2870 LTKLA
+2870 LTRLA

-2905 KKAGVHNKATT
+2905 RRAGVLNKATT

-2925 EESFLEFI
+2925 EEAFLEFI

-2979 FIDRVKFNLHIVLCF
+2979 FISRVKFNLHIVLCF

-3033 NFISQIQI
+3033 NFISQIDI
-3041 ESQTADLKERLAEC
+3041 VSQTADLKDRLSEC
-3055 FADVHECVH
+3055 FADIHECVH

-3069 YFSRFRRRTYVT
+3069 YFSRFRRRTFVT

-3087 FLSSFKSL
+3087 FLSSFKTL
-3095 YNKQLTKIQ
+3095 YMKQLTKIQ

-3135 NQLHVAQQKAEQLLE
+3135 NQLHIAQQAAEQMLE
-3150 GLTVKRNEAEQG
+3150 GLTVKRNEAEVQ

-3177 DAIRA
+3177 DAIRVI
-3182 QQEEAQRELENAE
+3182 QEEAQRELELAE
-3195 PALQRAI
+3195 PALQRAKL
-3202 AALNSIQAKDINELA
+3202 ALNSIQAKDINELS

-3231 GVSILRYREL
+3231 GVSILRYQKIL
-3241 LAYEC
+3241 PYEC
-3246 EPLTVKDPSNNQPVE
+3246 EQLTVKDPATGQQVE
-3261 INSIVTS
+3261 MNSIFPS
-3268 WTGMGQSMLKSSDFL
+3268 WTGLGQTMLKNGDFL
-3283 KSLSNYN
+3283 KSLFGYD

-3296 EMCDLLLPYL
+3296 EMCDLLQPYL
-3306 NMIDF
+3306 GMVDF
-3311 TPEAAKMSSGAAA
+3311 TYDAAKMSSGAAA

-3353 QARLEL
+3353 QANLER
-3359 AQAELAKIEAQLL
+3359 AQAELAKIEAQLA
-3372 EKEQVLAGL
+3372 EKEAALAEL
-3381 QKNYDDAIAQQ
+3381 QRSYDEAIAKQ
-3392 QGYKQKAD
+3392 QGYKQKAE
-3400 ATQKKLHNAQALID
+3400 ATQKKLHSAQALID
-3414 ALSGEKSRWENQA
+3414 ALSGEKGRWENEA

-3456 TLRKAFLSE
+3456 TLRHSFLNE
-3465 KWPNILSTHAI
+3465 KWPSILGKHTI
-3476 PSHTDIDI
+3476 PSHREIDI

-3492 TLDQWQLQGL
+3492 ILDQWQLQGL

-3528 GQAHKWITQRH
+3528 GQAHRWITQRH
-3539 KNDNLIITSFEHRYF
+3539 KSDNLIITSFEHRYF
-3554 KQHVENALQDG
+3554 KTHVENALQDG
-3565 KPLLVEDCGEEIDP
+3565 RPLLVEDCGEEIDP
-3579 LLDNVLAKNW
+3579 LLDNVLAKNF
-3589 IHSGRLVQVSLAG
+3589 ITTGRLVQVSLAG
-3602 REVIVSDGFQL
+3602 REVIVSEGFQL

-3668 EQVAELRKM
+3668 EQVAGLRKM
-3677 LVDLEDQLLEQLRSS
+3677 LIDLEDQLLEQLRSS

-3706 SSTKSKSQ
+3706 ASTKQKSQ
-3714 ENKDSLASA
+3714 ENKESLASA
-3723 METNMKITKSRE
+3723 METNQKITKSRE

-3771 FYESIENAEKDNFP
+3771 FYEAIETAEKDNFP
-3785 KKRIEN
+3785 KRRIEN

-3797 HTCWAY
+3797 KICWAY
-3803 IVRGLYEKDKLLFN
+3803 IVCGLYEKDKLLFC
-3817 LQLALKIEMSLGA
+3817 LQLALKIEMSLPPEL
-3830 DQNPIDFNDYQTY
+3830 NPIDFNDYQTY

-3854 SSNIDEQLDPIFEP
+3854 SSNMDEPLDPVFES
-3868 VRDNIIALSQLNSLR
+3868 VRDNIMALSQLNSLR
-3883 GLISHIAG
+3883 GLISHISG
-3891 STSEWA
+3891 SPHEWA
-3897 KLMTSQTPEE
+3897 KLMSSQAPEE

-3919 DVKPFTRAIIVRSL
+3919 DVKPFTRAVIIRAL

-3941 SMKYISD
+3941 STKYIVE
-3948 FLGKQFSEFP
+3948 FLGKEFIEFP
-3958 NTNLDQIAAE
+3958 NVQMDKVAAE
-3968 AGPKSPVI
+3968 AGNKSPVI

-3984 PTPLVEEACKRAKKE
+3984 PTPLVEEAAKRAKKE

-4015 FINHSKVKGEWV
+4015 FINQSKVKGEWV

-4039 TTLFEKYKADQLA
+4039 ATLFEKYKADALA
-4052 EAAASSEGGEK
+4052 EAAASKEDEKKDGEK
-4063 KEGEGDAKK
+4063 KEGEKAPPKK
-4072 PAAGGADKA
+4072 P
-4081 KANDKNKEAAK
+4081 NDKNKDAPK

-4115 QISLKLTNEPPAGAK
+4115 QLSIKLTNEPPAGAK
-4130 ASMKRTLSTITQ
+4130 ASMKRTLSSITQ
-4142 QMIDTVESPEWHRLI
+4142 QMIDTMETPEWHRLI

-4186 SDFSASLSFMA
+4186 SDFSASLAFMA
-4197 GQITD
+4197 SQITD
-4202 ANKTSKGW
+4202 AAKTSKGW

-4245 EHYFNNQRAFQL
+4245 EHYFNNQRAFCL
-4257 NAEMSNF
+4257 NAEMSAF
-4264 DGSKGEYTI
+4264 DGSKGDYPI

-4286 NTIPQNDPPD
+4286 NLIPQNDPPD

-4350 PQNFKMDHVRQKV
+4350 PPNFNMETVRAKVEERKQK
-4363 DDRKKRPLDI
+4363 PLDI

-4384 VIKTLRTTL
+4384 VLNSLRSTL
-4393 TDLELAIDGTI
+4393 TDLELAIDGSI

-4422 PDHWRKISWPATG
+4422 PQHWRKISWPAVG

-4446 YDQYDK
+4446 YDQYAK
-4452 WIETGRVEAFWLGG
+4452 WIETGRVETFWLGG

-4478 QETCRANNGWSLDQ
+4478 QETCRIEKWSLDQ
-4492 TFLMSEVQSQGSK
+4492 TFLMSEVQNPNKQP

-4510 KGEDKIMIRG
+4510 NRGNENKIYIRG
-4520 IWIEGARWYKSLGS
+4520 IFLEGARWYKSVGS
-4534 GAGSQWGLT
+4534 NNSNAWGLT
-4543 ELITSTGKR
+4543 ELVTSTGRK
-4552 GGKPVTDLRSEMPL
+4552 GGKPVGELRNEMPL
-4566 IKLWTVRRDGQ
+4566 IKLWPMKRDAQ
-4577 NKEILF
+4577 NKEVPF

-4592 PVYSNSNRT
+4592 PVYSNANRT
-4601 DLNYVFDIPLKSL
+4601 DLNYVFDIPLRSL
-4614 SSNVKARHWVLRGVC
+4614 SGSVRARHWVMRGVC

>member
-1 MADPRVKFIWTK
+1 MADPRVKYIWSK
-13 LAEAL
+13 LSEAL
-18 NFSDPKP
+18 NLSDQAP
-25 VDDWSAS
+25 VDEWSQGIS
-32 LSGDQMATINRFFQ
+32 MDEMSIINHFFK
-46 DETKPCLFIFVT
+46 DEDKNALFFFIT
-58 SRSPVQAIV
+58 SREPLKITISTNPRAY
-67 SDQPSDFPGSE
+67 PGPE
-78 CFMIPYFLKTDNDKA
+78 CFLIPYFLKTDIDKQ
-93 GVTPTNMEN
+93 GVTQANMEN
-102 TLAAGVVYGDPVSS
+102 TLASGVVYGDPVSS

-123 PYSAVITTAINQ
+123 SYRAVIKTAIEQ
-135 CDPDVNQKELTQ
+135 CDDDVDRKELGQ
-147 LAETIIRKAETVS
+147 IAETIIRKAESVA
-160 NSVRATEKAVVLEP
+160 NSVNASAKAVTLDAP
-174 PQLND
+174 NLSD
-179 VTLESASILA
+179 VTLDSASILA
-189 ASRDEQICSRFA
+189 ASKDDGICAKFA
-201 QSLQQWCTQ
+201 NVLKGWCNK
-210 IQNLLSVTEQVRQ
+210 IQNLLSITEQVRQ
-223 EDESSGPRAE
+223 EDENSGPRAE

-240 MSIFT
+240 MSIFS
-245 SLVDSIKSKP
+245 SLVDSIKSQP
-255 TRIVI
+255 TRVVI
-260 SVLKAAKHPTIT
+260 SVLKAAKHPSIT
-272 LWNELDI
+272 LWNELDV

-305 YALEPPE
+305 YALDPSE

-328 NISRYYRSPHRIC
+328 NISRYYRTPHRIC
-341 TLLKKVTNQMINTS
+341 TLLKKVTNQMINS
-355 CKYINAGGQLHEQDR
+355 CCRYINQGGQLHSQDR
-370 KTLIQKFH
+370 NTLINKLQECIDLNMKYQKA
-378 DCINLNQR
+378 
-386 YQHVYNNTM
+386 YNGTI

-400 PEGEQEGS
+400 PKDEPEGS
-408 ERMLRTHFI
+408 ERMLRTNFI

-422 DAFSSRCETLIDLFT
+422 DAFASRCKTLIDLFT
-437 TIDDFNRLK
+437 TIDDFNKLK

-453 AAIVQNFIEND
+453 GAIVQNFVEND
-464 DFTFRSKNEHMLD
+464 DFTLRSKNENMLD
-477 PRNQKFNEDYANFQT
+477 PRNQKFKDDYANFQT
-492 QCGNEDAKIRKIISE
+492 QCSNEDAKIRKIISD
-507 AFQVTKTVQIELELH
+507 AFKVTKTVHLELELH
-522 ETLKETVT
+522 ENLKQTVT
-530 REEGQAELAV
+530 RSEGQAELEI
-540 WFKHCLQRYYEDLEN
+540 WFRHCLQRYNEDLDN
-555 VSQWFKAQSDNP
+555 VAQWFKAQSENP

-582 VRQLITRLTGPMQIF
+582 VRQLITRLTGPMDIF
-597 NKYDSVINN
+597 KKYDSVINN

-618 TLFQLLQYEKR
+618 TVFQLLAYEKKYQ
-629 FEQSFTESA
+629 QSFADCA
-638 AALKK
+638 AILKK
-643 EMQNTLIKMDSNHVL
+643 EMQNTLIKMESNHVL
-658 TVNFSQDV
+658 SVNFSQDV
-666 MRTFQ
+666 MSTFQ
-671 EANVFKR
+671 EACVFKR
-678 LGFKLPAGFD
+678 LGFQLPDGFD
-688 TLLARENHLKSCRSE
+688 TLLSREQHLKYCRSE
-703 LANLLVRHA
+703 LANLLERHS
-712 NVLDQISETFEDL
+712 NILDQIHETFEDL
-725 FTDAKTKLDKDI
+725 FADAKAKLDKVI
-737 EPGGQTLTWSSLSID
+737 EPGGQTLTWNSLSID
-752 KYLDNVRTK
+752 KYISAVRTN
-761 IGMIEEALNKVN
+761 IGLLEEALNKVN
-773 DIRTFSIN
+773 DIRSFSIN
-781 KSLTEISE
+781 KSLAEISE
-789 TRLVPVFKD
+789 TRLIPKFKGHISD
-798 PITDTQE
+798 SQE
-805 LIDRVGNHASEAVKQ
+805 LVSMVMESSHEAAKK
-820 IQARVQAIQANVCEI
+820 IQARVQGIQSSVCEI
-835 LRIISTVSEIGVP
+835 LRIISTVSEIGIQNEENQKP
-848 KDDGEM
+848 
-854 HIFQLLPE
+854 IFQLLQN
-862 EHIMMIWTHP
+862 EHIMVVQTHP
-872 VFSIFKTYEGM
+872 VFLIFKTYEGM
-883 TSRAILKCFTLS
+883 TTRAILNCFKLS
-895 INDLCDMLKADKSK
+895 VNKLCEILADENPKS
-909 CPALFS
+909 PTLFS

-923 ELSISPDLDG
+923 ELTISPDLSG

-939 EVVKVVIHSTKNIET
+939 EVVRVMIKSTKNIET

-959 FENTLLEQNKADAH
+959 FENALIEQNQDH
-973 ATEKEHDQD
+973 LQSVRKEHLDQD
-982 EESENQNGL
+982 EDDNDLLLDQDH
-991 MPAQAQDIRPM
+991 DIRAM
-1002 NYFTVLTRDNMGIAL
+1002 NYFTVLTRDNTAIAL
-1017 LISMT
+1017 LVSMT
-1022 NKMKEFEPKI
+1022 NKMKQFEPLI
-1032 SEYIA
+1032 DNYIGK
-1037 RFAPYQHLWES
+1037 FSPYSHLWES
-1048 ESDGEGAFAEFEKSN
+1048 DDDNSIAEFEQKN
-1063 PSIRQIKEQ
+1063 PSIREIKEQ
-1072 MDKFLLLE
+1072 MDKFLILE
-1080 TSIDEIEEKNRVGP
+1080 NSIEEIEEKNRVGP
-1094 IMLDCEGV
+1094 ILLNCEGV
-1102 KQALVGE
+1102 KQALIGE

-1116 YGDLLNKI
+1116 YGDLLNRI
-1124 GRTDM
+1124 GRNGM
-1129 MKLSDFMEKMKTSL
+1129 IKLSDFIEKMKVAL
-1143 SKNIASL
+1143 SKNITSL
-1150 EDLRGAMESLKK
+1150 EDLRAAMEALKK
-1162 VRSMAAKIDIKM
+1162 VRNMAAKIDIKM

-1189 VVPQEELEQYEG
+1189 VVPQEELDQYEG
-1201 LTYNWK
+1201 LAYNWK
-1207 KLRDLER
+1207 KLCDLEK
-1214 QQQEVLQEV
+1214 QQQDILQKV
-1223 SPQFKDQVIEG
+1223 SPQFKDQVVEG
-1234 MDQFLEEFHAF
+1234 MDQFLLEFQAF
-1245 IKSYHEEGPMSPGLT
+1245 LKSYHEEGPMAPGLT

-1265 EKLKTFQHQF
+1265 EKLKIFQHQF
-1275 ENFQKRWTT
+1275 DNFQKRWTT

-1291 FGLPRTQLPEL
+1291 FGLERTELPQLAE
-1302 ADLAKQLKLLN
+1302 LAKQFKFLN

-1328 IRDVLWVNVHFAD
+1328 IRDVLWVNVKFSE

-1347 EFQQKARRLPSDMKN
+1347 EFQQKARRLPADMKN

-1382 LDALSNPAVQACHW
+1382 LDALSNPAVQPCHW

-1457 IEFTF
+1457 TEFTF

-1504 KKEVETWMK
+1504 KKEVELWMK

-1519 SVISEWLQVQSM
+1519 AVISEWLQVQSM

-1554 FSQINKNWLTVMKN
+1554 FSQINKNWMTVMKN
-1568 ANDTRNVVAVCYGD
+1568 ATDIRNVVAVCYGD

-1665 RSNEN
+1665 RSNEG
-1670 EIVQFTNPFL
+1670 EQVQFTNPFL

-1690 DLVQRMRQTVRDICS
+1690 DLVTRMRQTIRDICS

-1712 KFDTEQWVNAKFPA
+1712 KFDTDQWVNAKFPA
-1726 QILLLSMML
+1726 QILLLAMML

-1744 LRRTS
+1744 LRRAN
-1749 GKNKKILNETLQEFD
+1749 GKNRKVLNETLQEFE
-1764 TRFKELVKIAGSLD
+1764 TRFKELVQIAGSLD
-1778 KGNKIKSIHVEV
+1778 KSNRIKLLHIEV

-1807 TGITSPRHFDWQKQM
+1807 SGITSPRHFDWQKQM

-1832 CIVSITDVDRE
+1832 CVVSITDVDRE

-1897 ALGIFCVVF
+1897 ALGIMCVVF

-1961 ARLFKFTD
+1961 SRLFKFTD

-2038 LYQLCSEQLSK
+2038 LYVLCSEQLSK

-2069 VRAANPTQNERQLLM
+2069 VRASNPQQNEKQLLM
-2084 RVLKNM
+2084 KVLKNM

-2095 VDDDEPLFLDLL
+2095 VDDDEPLFKNLL
-2107 RDVFTGVQVD
+2107 GDVFPDVKID
-2117 SQVDEDV
+2117 ESADEDIR
-2124 KQAIIRNAKAAG
+2124 QAIISNAKAAG
-2136 LDPFQGWLDKVIQ
+2136 LDPFPKWLEKVNQ

-2157 HGIMILGHSGTG
+2157 HGIMILGQSGSG

-2182 DERGPHR
+2182 DERGRTYR
-2189 LLVMNPKAITSSQM
+2189 LITMNPKAITSSQM

-2231 EHVWLGLDGPVDAI
+2231 ENVWLGLDGPVDAI

-2267 LPMPSSVKLLFEVHS
+2267 LPMPNTVKLLFEVAS

-2290 VSRAGMIYIPSNILG
+2290 VSRAGMIYIPSHVLG
-2305 WEPIAQSW
+2305 WRPIAESW
-2313 VNKEDFAQIKP
+2313 SNREDFKAIKNTFMDLIRP
-2324 AFPALTKSLDKVFVY
+2324 LDTIFPY
-2339 VMKQLPMVMQTG
+2339 VMKNMSFVMQTG
-2351 QVHIVTTL
+2351 QVHIITTL

-2366 ISTRDDDGYI
+2366 IATRSDDGYLKVNI
-2376 KLNVTDQDTLKKM
+2376 TDPVLLQKM
-2389 FIFAQ
+2389 IIFAI
-2394 MWALGGLL
+2394 MWAFGGFL
-2402 DNENRIKLSNF
+2402 DSENRAKLSKY
-2413 LCKEYAADLPGDID
+2413 LCKQFADQLPSNID
-2427 KDHLFYYVV
+2427 KTRLFDYVI
-2436 DTDSNGQWVNWET
+2436 DTESNGEWVNWES
-2449 RLQKYDY
+2449 RLQKYTY
-2456 PRKGDAPMFAS
+2456 PAKGDPPQFSS

-2473 DNTQIEYLLTL
+2473 DSTQIEYLLHL
-2484 LANSGRSVLLLGD
+2484 LAHGGKSVLLIGD

-2580 IVRQLMEQHGFY
+2580 IVRQLMETHGFY

-2599 FTTIIK
+2599 FITIIR

-2611 MCTPGGGRNDIPSR
+2611 MSTPGGGRNDIPSR

-2645 IYSTILQGYFTEERG
+2645 IYSTILEGYFTTDRG
-2660 FTPAFVNLVPAAVK
+2660 FSKTLVDLVPSAIK
-2674 AVREV
+2674 AIREV
-2679 WQQTKNKMLP
+2679 WHQTKQKMLP
-2689 TPAKFHYVFSLR
+2689 TPAKFHYVFNLR

-2713 IPQYVNTPE
+2713 TSKYINTPE
-2722 LFVALWA
+2722 QFVALWA
-2729 HECIRVFPDKFVCQ
+2729 HECIRVFPDKFVSP
-2743 EDKDWFYGAI
+2743 EDKEWFYNAL
-2753 TKIGC
+2753 TRVGC
-2758 ENFGDNFE
+2758 ENFGDNFG
-2766 QVLSEASQHLF
+2766 QVLSESPTRLF
-2777 CSFMTDI
+2777 CSFMSDI

-2790 GVDENK
+2790 GVEESK

-2808 ALNARCQEFM
+2808 ALNQRCQEFM
-2818 KEHNA
+2818 KEHNS

-2836 FDDAMNHLCRIARI
+2836 FDDAMNHLSRIARI
-2850 LGMQRGHALLVG
+2850 IGMQRGHAMLVG

-2885 ITPGRAYSTND
+2885 ITPGRSYSTND

-2905 KKAGVHNKATT
+2905 RRAGVLNKPTT

-2946 SRDNYEALM
+2946 TRDNLEALM
-2955 GDMRPIFIKECKG
+2955 ADMRPIFIKECKG
-2968 QVDTDENVWNY
+2968 TVDTDENVWNY
-2979 FIDRVKFNLHIVLCF
+2979 FIERVKFNLHIVLCF

-3033 NFISQIQI
+3033 NYIKSIEIVSQ
-3041 ESQTADLKERLAEC
+3041 SPDLKNRLAEC
-3055 FADVHECVH
+3055 FADIHECVH

-3095 YNKQLTKIQ
+3095 YMKQLTKIQ

-3135 NQLHVAQQKAEQLLE
+3135 NQLHIAQQKAEQMLE

-3162 RQEVQLIKEEQQREA
+3162 RHEVQLIKEDQQREA
-3177 DAIRA
+3177 DAIK
-3182 QQEEAQRELENAE
+3182 QIQEEAQRELELAE
-3195 PALQRAI
+3195 PALQRAEL
-3202 AALNSIQAKDINELA
+3202 ALNSIQSKDIVELS
-3217 GYGNPANLIRRIVD
+3217 GYGSPANLIRRIVD
-3231 GVSILRYREL
+3231 GVSILRYKEL
-3241 LAYEC
+3241 LPYES
-3246 EPLTVKDPSNNQPVE
+3246 ETITVKDPNTNQQVE
-3261 INSIVTS
+3261 MNSIVTS
-3268 WTGMGQSMLKSSDFL
+3268 WSGMGQSMLKSGDFL
-3283 KSLSNYN
+3283 KSLSNYP

-3296 EMCDLLLPYL
+3296 EMCDLLTPYL
-3306 NMIDF
+3306 DMIDF
-3311 TPEAAKMSSGAAA
+3311 VPEAAKMSSGAAA
-3324 GLCSWVRNMVEYHEV
+3324 GLCAWVRNMVEYHEV

-3353 QARLEL
+3353 QARLER
-3359 AQAELAKIEAQLL
+3359 AQADLAKIESQLA
-3372 EKEQVLAGL
+3372 EKEEVLSGL
-3381 QKNYDDAIAQQ
+3381 QKNYDEAIAQQ
-3392 QGYKQKAD
+3392 QNYKQKAD
-3400 ATQKKLHNAQALID
+3400 ATQKKLHSAQALID
-3414 ALSGEKSRWENQA
+3414 ALSGEKGRWENEA
-3427 ETLNDSIFKTV
+3427 ETLNESIFKTV

-3456 TLRKAFLSE
+3456 TLRHAFLNE
-3465 KWPNILSTHAI
+3465 KWPNILTNHQI
-3476 PSHTDIDI
+3476 PSHQNIDI

-3492 TLDQWQLQGL
+3492 ILDQWQLQGL

-3528 GQAHKWITQRH
+3528 GQAHRWITQRH

-3565 KPLLVEDCGEEIDP
+3565 RPLLIEDCGEEIDP
-3579 LLDNVLAKNW
+3579 LLDNVLSKNY
-3589 IHSGRLVQVSLAG
+3589 IQTGRLTQVSLAG
-3602 REVIVSDGFQL
+3602 REVIVSDGFAL

-3677 LVDLEDQLLEQLRSS
+3677 LIDLEDQLLEQLRSS
-3692 QGNLLENTTLITTL
+3692 EGNLLDNTTLITTL
-3706 SSTKSKSQ
+3706 ASTKQKSQ
-3714 ENKDSLASA
+3714 ENKESLNSA
-3723 METNMKITKSRE
+3723 METNQKITKSRE

-3747 YFLIQEMSL
+3747 YFLIQEMAL

-3771 FYESIENAEKDNFP
+3771 FYEAIETAEKDNFP
-3785 KKRIEN
+3785 KKRIKN

-3797 HTCWAY
+3797 YLCFTY
-3803 IVRGLYEKDKLLFN
+3803 ITRGLYEKDKLLFC
-3817 LQLALKIEMSLGA
+3817 LQLALKIEMSLPS

-3854 SSNIDEQLDPIFEP
+3854 SSNIDEPLDPIFDP
-3868 VRDNIIALSQLNSLR
+3868 VKDNIIALSQLNSLR
-3883 GLISHIAG
+3883 GLITHISG

-3897 KLMTSQTPEE
+3897 KLMTSPTPEE
-3907 DPLPNFGQTKPE
+3907 DPLPSFGQTNPE
-3919 DVKPFTRAIIVRSL
+3919 DVKPFIRAVIIRSL

-3941 SMKYISD
+3941 STKYICD
-3948 FLGKQFSEFP
+3948 FLGKEYIEFP
-3958 NTNLDQIAAE
+3958 SVQMDQISAE
-3968 AGPKSPVI
+3968 AGNKSPII

-3984 PTPLVEEACKRAKKE
+3984 PTPLVEEAAKRAKKE

-4015 FINHSKVKGEWV
+4015 FINQSKHKGEWV

-4039 TTLFEKYKADQLA
+4039 ATLFEKYKAESLA
-4052 EAAASSEGGEK
+4052 AQTASEKKDENEGEK
-4063 KEGEGDAKK
+4063 KEGGEAKK
-4072 PAAGGADKA
+4072 PVEKA
-4081 KANDKNKEAAK
+4081 KEVIKA
-4092 VTHEDYRLWITTEVH
+4092 THEDYRLWITTEVH

-4115 QISLKLTNEPPAGAK
+4115 QLSLKLTNEPPAGAK
-4130 ASMKRTLSTITQ
+4130 ASMKRTLSSITQ

-4186 SDFSASLSFMA
+4186 SDFSASLAFMA
-4197 GQITD
+4197 SQITD
-4202 ANKTSKGW
+4202 ATKTPKGL

-4245 EHYFNNQRAFQL
+4245 ENYFNNQRAFQL
-4257 NAEMSNF
+4257 NNEMSNF
-4264 DGSKGEYTI
+4264 DGSKGEYPI
-4273 PDCQQVSQFIEKA
+4273 PDCSQVSQFIEKA
-4286 NTIPQNDPPD
+4286 NQMPQNDPPD

-4313 NEIFQKIIDIQ
+4313 NDIFQKIIDIQ

-4350 PQNFKMDHVRQKV
+4350 PPNFNMEYVRSKV
-4363 DDRKKRPLDI
+4363 EDRKNKPLDI

-4393 TDLELAIDGTI
+4393 TDLELAIDGSI
-4404 VMNDLLYNAMNSL
+4404 VMNDLLYNAMNSI

-4422 PDHWRKISWPATG
+4422 PQHWRKISWPASG
-4435 LKDWFDQVKLR
+4435 LREWFDQVKLR
-4446 YDQYDK
+4446 YDQYAK

-4478 QETCRANNGWSLDQ
+4478 QETCRQNHGWSLDQ
-4492 TFLMSEVQSQGSK
+4492 TFLMTEVQSHSK
-4505 GNDKD
+4505 SGNNDKENKTD
-4510 KGEDKIMIRG
+4510 NKILIRG
-4520 IWIEGARWYKSLGS
+4520 IFLEGARWYRSVGS
-4534 GAGSQWGLT
+4534 NSQSQWGLT
-4543 ELITSTGKR
+4543 ELVSSTGKR
-4552 GGKPVTDLRSEMPL
+4552 GGKLVTELRNEMPL
-4566 IKLWTVRRDGQ
+4566 IKLWTVKRDAQ
-4577 NKEILF
+4577 NKETLF
-4583 KTDSDTYVC
+4583 KTESDTYVC

-4629 MTTI
+4629 LTTI

>member
-1 MADPRVKFIWTK
+1 MADTRVKFIWTK

-18 NFSDPKP
+18 NFTDPKP
-25 VDDWSAS
+25 VDDWSQTISA
-32 LSGDQMATINRFFQ
+32 DDMAIINNWWQNEEKGALFF
-46 DETKPCLFIFVT
+46 FVT
-58 SRSPVQAIV
+58 SRTPLQITI
-67 SDQPSDFPGSE
+67 SDDPKAYPGPE
-78 CFMIPYFLKTDNDKA
+78 CFLIPYLIKTDNDKA
-93 GVTPTNMEN
+93 GVTQSNMEN
-102 TLAAGVVYGDPVSS
+102 TLAAGVVYGDPVAS

-123 PYSAVITTAINQ
+123 SYSAVMHTAIEQ
-135 CDPDVNQKELTQ
+135 CDADVDQKELNQ
-147 LAETIIRKAETVS
+147 IAETIIRKAETVS
-160 NSVRATEKAVVLEP
+160 NSVNATGKAVVLEP
-174 PQLND
+174 PALND

-189 ASRDEQICSRFA
+189 ASRDESICSRFA
-201 QSLQQWCTQ
+201 ASLQQWCTQ

-223 EDESSGPRAE
+223 EDENSGPRAE

-240 MSIFT
+240 MSIFS
-245 SLVDSIKSKP
+245 SLVDSIKSQP
-255 TRIVI
+255 TRVVI

-305 YALEPPE
+305 YALDPPD

-328 NISRYYRSPHRIC
+328 NISRYYRSPHRVC
-341 TLLKKVTNQMINTS
+341 TLLKKVTNQMINT
-355 CKYINAGGQLHEQDR
+355 CCRYINTGGQLHEQDR
-370 KTLIQKFH
+370 QALIQKFH
-378 DCINLNQR
+378 DCIDLNQK
-386 YQHVYNNTM
+386 YQNVYNNTM

-400 PEGEQEGS
+400 PEGETEGS

-422 DAFSSRCETLIDLFT
+422 DAFSSRCETLINLFT
-437 TIDDFNRLK
+437 TIDNFNKLK
-446 DCRIEGM
+446 ECRIEGM

-477 PRNQKFNEDYANFQT
+477 PRNQKFNEDYNNFQA
-492 QCGNEDAKIRKIISE
+492 QCANEDAKIRKIISE

-522 ETLKETVT
+522 EELKETVT
-530 REEGQAELAV
+530 CSEGQAELAV
-540 WFKHCLQRYYEDLEN
+540 WFKHCLQRYNEDLDN
-555 VSQWFKAQSDNP
+555 VTQWFKTQSENP

-582 VRQLITRLTGPMQIF
+582 VRQLITRLMGPMEIF
-597 NKYDSVINN
+597 KKYDSVINC
-606 DKNKKMITKYNN
+606 DKNKKMITKFNN
-618 TLFQLLQYEKR
+618 TVFQLLSYEKKW
-629 FEQSFTESA
+629 EQSFTDSA
-638 AALKK
+638 ALLKK

-678 LGFKLPAGFD
+678 LGFQLPAGFD
-688 TLLARENHLKSCRSE
+688 TLIAREQHLKYCRSE
-703 LANLLVRHA
+703 LANLLVRHS
-712 NVLDQISETFEDL
+712 NVLDQIHETFEDL
-725 FTDAKTKLDKDI
+725 FTDAKTKLDKVI

-752 KYLDNVRTK
+752 KYLDTVRTK

-773 DIRTFSIN
+773 DIRSFSIN
-781 KSLTEISE
+781 KSLAEIVD
-789 TRLVPVFKD
+789 TRLIPSFQEQVA
-798 PITDTQE
+798 DTQE
-805 LIDRVGNHASEAVKQ
+805 LINSVIENAGEAVKR
-820 IQARVQAIQANVCEI
+820 IQARVQGIQACVCEI

-848 KDDGEM
+848 KDDGEE
-854 HIFQLLPE
+854 HIFQLLQE
-862 EHIMMIWTHP
+862 DHIMVVWTHP
-872 VFSIFKTYEGM
+872 VFSLFKMYEGM
-883 TSRAILKCFTLS
+883 TSRAILKCFRNS
-895 INDLCDMLKADKSK
+895 INQLCEMLKADKSK
-909 CPALFS
+909 APALFT

-923 ELSISPDLDG
+923 ELSISPDLVG
-933 LQHTLS
+933 LQQTLS
-939 EVVKVVIHSTKNIET
+939 EVVRVMIRSTKEIET

-973 ATEKEHDQD
+973 AAEKEHDAD

-991 MPAQAQDIRPM
+991 MPAQAQDIRPK
-1002 NYFTVLTRDNMGIAL
+1002 NYFTVLTRDNTGIAL

-1032 SEYIA
+1032 TEYIGK
-1037 RFAPYQHLWES
+1037 FSNYSHLWES
-1048 ESDGEGAFAEFEKSN
+1048 DGDNAFTEFEQKN
-1063 PSIRQIKEQ
+1063 PSIREIKEQ

-1094 IMLDCEGV
+1094 ILLNCEGV
-1102 KQALVGE
+1102 KQALIGE

-1116 YGDLLNKI
+1116 YGDLLNKV

-1129 MKLSDFMEKMKTSL
+1129 MKLSDFMEKMKNSL

-1150 EDLRGAMESLKK
+1150 EDLRAAMESLKK

-1214 QQQEVLQEV
+1214 QQQEVLQKV

-1234 MDQFLEEFHAF
+1234 MDQFLTEFQAF
-1245 IKSYHEEGPMSPGLT
+1245 LKSYHEEGPMAPGLT

-1265 EKLKTFQHQF
+1265 EKLKIFQHQF
-1275 ENFQKRWTT
+1275 DNFQKRWTT

-1291 FGLPRTQLPEL
+1291 FGLQRTELPEL
-1302 ADLAKQLKLLN
+1302 ADLSKQLKFLN

-1328 IRDVLWVNVHFAD
+1328 IRDVLWVNVKFSE
-1341 IEAVMT
+1341 IETVMS
-1347 EFQQKARRLPSDMKN
+1347 EFQQKARRLPADMKN

-1382 LDALSNPAVQACHW
+1382 LDALSNPAVQPCHW

-1457 IEFTF
+1457 TEFTF

-1473 KGAETNEIVTKI
+1473 KGSETNEIVTKI

-1504 KKEVETWMK
+1504 KKDVELWMK

-1519 SVISEWLQVQSM
+1519 AVISEWLQVQSM

-1568 ANDTRNVVAVCYGD
+1568 ANDIRNVVAVCYGD
-1582 EGLQKLF
+1582 EGLHKLF

-1654 DQLQF
+1654 DGLQF

-1670 EIVQFTNPFL
+1670 EQVQFTNPFL

-1690 DLVQRMRQTVRDICS
+1690 DLVSRMRQTIRDICS

-1726 QILLLSMML
+1726 QILLLAMML

-1749 GKNKKILNETLQEFD
+1749 GKNKKILNETLQEFE

-1778 KGNKIKSIHVEV
+1778 KSNRIKSIHVEV

-1807 TGITSPRHFDWQKQM
+1807 AGITSPRHFDWQKQM

-1832 CIVSITDVDRE
+1832 CVVSITDVDRE

-1897 ALGIFCVVF
+1897 ALGIMCVVF

-1961 ARLFKFTD
+1961 VRLFKFTD

-2069 VRAANPTQNERQLLM
+2069 VRASNPTQNERQLLM
-2084 RVLKNM
+2084 KVLKNM

-2095 VDDDEPLFLDLL
+2095 VDDDEPLFKALIA
-2107 RDVFTGVQVD
+2107 DVFTGVTVD
-2117 SQVDEDV
+2117 SSANEEV
-2124 KQAIIRNAKAAG
+2124 KQAIIRNAQAAG
-2136 LDPFQGWLDKVIQ
+2136 LDPFPAWLEKVNQ

-2157 HGIMILGHSGTG
+2157 HGIMILGHSGSG

-2189 LLVMNPKAITSSQM
+2189 LMVMNPKAITSSQM

-2231 EHVWLGLDGPVDAI
+2231 ENVWLGLDGPVDAI

-2267 LPMPSSVKLLFEVHS
+2267 LPMPNTVKLLFEVSS

-2290 VSRAGMIYIPSNILG
+2290 VSRAGMIYIPSHVLG
-2305 WEPIAQSW
+2305 WRPIAESW
-2313 VNKEDFAQIKP
+2313 VNKEDFAPLKP
-2324 AFPALTKSLDKVFVY
+2324 HFSSLLQTLDDVFEYVLKSLP
-2339 VMKQLPMVMQTG
+2339 LVMQTG
-2351 QVHIVTTL
+2351 QVHIITTL

-2366 ISTRDDDGYI
+2366 ISTKDDDGYI
-2376 KLNVTDQDTLKKM
+2376 KLNITDPKLLKKM
-2389 FIFAQ
+2389 IIFAQ
-2394 MWALGGLL
+2394 MWAFGGFLEY
-2402 DNENRIKLSNF
+2402 ENRIKLSQF
-2413 LCKEYAADLPGDID
+2413 LCKKYAAYLPSDID
-2427 KDHLFYYVV
+2427 KNRLFDYVV
-2436 DTDSNGQWVNWET
+2436 DTESNGEWVNWET

-2456 PRKGDAPMFAS
+2456 PTKGDPPNFSS
-2467 ILVPTI
+2467 ILIPTI
-2473 DNTQIEYLLTL
+2473 DNTQIEYLLSL

-2580 IVRQLMEQHGFY
+2580 IVRQLMEEHGFY

-2599 FTTIIK
+2599 FITIIR

-2635 IMPDEKSIDR
+2635 IMPDDKSIDR
-2645 IYSTILQGYFTEERG
+2645 IYSTILEGYFTRDRG
-2660 FTPAFVNLVPAAVK
+2660 FAPAVVNLASPAVK
-2674 AVREV
+2674 AIREV
-2679 WQQTKNKMLP
+2679 WTLTKAKMLP
-2689 TPAKFHYVFSLR
+2689 TPAKFHYVFNLR
-2701 DLSRVTQGMIQV
+2701 DLSRVTQGIIQV
-2713 IPQYVNTPE
+2713 TSAHVNTPDQ
-2722 LFVALWA
+2722 FISLWA
-2729 HECIRVFPDKFVCQ
+2729 HECMRVFPDKFVCQ
-2743 EDKDWFYGAI
+2743 EDKDWFLNTI
-2753 TKIGC
+2753 RKVGC
-2758 ENFGDNFE
+2758 ETFGDNFD
-2766 QVLSEASQHLF
+2766 QILSESGQKLF

-2790 GVDENK
+2790 GMDENK

-2808 ALNARCQEFM
+2808 ALNERCQEFM
-2818 KEHNA
+2818 KEHNQ

-2836 FDDAMNHLCRIARI
+2836 FNDAMNHLCRISRI
-2850 LGMQRGHALLVG
+2850 IGMQRGHAMLVG

-2870 LTKLA
+2870 LTRLA

-2905 KKAGVHNKATT
+2905 KRAGVLNKPTT

-2946 SRDNYEALM
+2946 TRDNYEALM

-3033 NFISQIQI
+3033 NFIKQI
-3041 ESQTADLKERLAEC
+3041 EIVSQTADLKDRLAEC
-3055 FADVHECVH
+3055 FADIHECVH

-3069 YFSRFRRRTYVT
+3069 YFSRFRRRTFVT

-3087 FLSSFKSL
+3087 FLSSFKTL
-3095 YNKQLTKIQ
+3095 YMKQLTKIQ

-3135 NQLHVAQQKAEQLLE
+3135 NQLHIAQQKAEQMLE
-3150 GLTVKRNEAEQG
+3150 GLTVKRNEAEQQ
-3162 RQEVQLIKEEQQREA
+3162 RQEVQLIKEDQQREA
-3177 DAIRA
+3177 DAIR
-3182 QQEEAQRELENAE
+3182 QIQEEAQRELELAE
-3195 PALQRAI
+3195 PALQRAEL
-3202 AALNSIQAKDINELA
+3202 ALNSIQSKDIVELA

-3241 LAYEC
+3241 LPYEC
-3246 EPLTVKDPSNNQPVE
+3246 EPLTVKDPNTGQQVE
-3261 INSIVTS
+3261 INSIITS
-3268 WTGMGQSMLKSSDFL
+3268 WTGLGQTMLKSSDFL
-3283 KSLSNYN
+3283 KSLSNYP

-3296 EMCDLLLPYL
+3296 EMCDLLMPYL
-3306 NMIDF
+3306 SMVDF
-3311 TPEAAKMSSGAAA
+3311 SPEAAKMSSGAAA
-3324 GLCSWVRNMVEYHEV
+3324 GLCAWVRNMVEYHEV
-3339 EKVVRPKKLAAAAA
+3339 EKVVRPKKLAAATA
-3353 QARLEL
+3353 QAKLER
-3359 AQAELAKIEAQLL
+3359 AQAELAKIEAQLA

-3400 ATQKKLHNAQALID
+3400 ATQKKLHSAQALIE
-3414 ALSGEKSRWENQA
+3414 ALSGEKGRWENEA

-3456 TLRKAFLSE
+3456 TLRHSFLNE

-3476 PSHTDIDI
+3476 PSHSQIDI

-3528 GQAHKWITQRH
+3528 GQAHRWITQRH
-3539 KNDNLIITSFEHRYF
+3539 KADNLIITSFEHRHF
-3554 KQHVENALQDG
+3554 KTHVETALQDG
-3565 KPLLVEDCGEEIDP
+3565 RPLLVEDCGEEIDP
-3579 LLDNVLAKNW
+3579 LLDNVLAKNF
-3589 IHSGRLVQVSLAG
+3589 IQTGRLIQVSLAG
-3602 REVIVSDGFQL
+3602 REVIVSEGFSL

-3677 LVDLEDQLLEQLRSS
+3677 LIDLEDQLLEQLRSS

-3706 SSTKSKSQ
+3706 ASTKQKSQ
-3714 ENKDSLASA
+3714 ENKESLNSA
-3723 METNMKITKSRE
+3723 METNQKITKSRE

-3771 FYESIENAEKDNFP
+3771 FYEAIETAEKDNFP

-3797 HTCWAY
+3797 YLCFAY
-3803 IVRGLYEKDKLLFN
+3803 IARGLYEKDKLLFC
-3817 LQLALKIEMSLGA
+3817 LQLALKIEMSLP
-3830 DQNPIDFNDYQTY
+3830 QELNPIDFNDYQTY

-3854 SSNIDEQLDPIFEP
+3854 SSNLDEPLEPIFEP
-3868 VRDNIIALSQLNSLR
+3868 VKDNIIALSQLNSLR
-3883 GLISHIAG
+3883 GLISHIAA
-3891 STSEWA
+3891 SPSDWS
-3897 KLMTSQTPEE
+3897 KLMTSPTPEE
-3907 DPLPNFGQTKPE
+3907 DPLPSFGQAKPE
-3919 DVKPFTRAIIVRSL
+3919 DVKPFTRAVIIRSL

-3941 SMKYISD
+3941 STKYIGE
-3948 FLGKQFSEFP
+3948 FLGKQFIEFP
-3958 NTNLDQIAAE
+3958 SVQMDQIAAE
-3968 AGPKSPVI
+3968 AGNKSPVI

-3984 PTPLVEEACKRAKKE
+3984 PTPLVEEAAKRAKKE

-4015 FINHSKVKGEWV
+4015 FINQSKHKGEWV

-4039 TTLFEKYKADQLA
+4039 AALFEKYKAESL
-4052 EAAASSEGGEK
+4052 AAASSDKKDEKDGEK
-4063 KEGEGDAKK
+4063 KEGEAKK
-4072 PAAGGADKA
+4072 PAEKG
-4081 KANDKNKEAAK
+4081 KETVK

-4115 QISLKLTNEPPAGAK
+4115 QLSLKLTNEPPAGAK
-4130 ASMKRTLSTITQ
+4130 ASMKRTLASITQ
-4142 QMIDTVESPEWHRLI
+4142 QMIDTMESPEWHRLI

-4186 SDFSASLSFMA
+4186 SDFSASLAFMA

-4202 ANKTSKGW
+4202 ATKTTKGW

-4219 RYGVCEI
+4219 RYGACEI

-4245 EHYFNNQRAFQL
+4245 EHYFNNQRVFQL
-4257 NAEMSNF
+4257 NPEMSNF
-4264 DGSKGEYTI
+4264 DGAKGEYPI
-4273 PDCQQVSQFIEKA
+4273 PDCTQVSQFIEKA
-4286 NTIPQNDPPD
+4286 SQMPQNDPPD
-4296 VFGLHSLADVKL
+4296 VFGLHALADVKL

-4350 PQNFKMDHVRQKV
+4350 PPDFDMDHVRSKV
-4363 DDRKKRPLDI
+4363 EDRKKKPLDI

-4384 VIKTLRTTL
+4384 VIKALRSTL
-4393 TDLELAIDGTI
+4393 TDLELAIDGSI

-4422 PDHWRKISWPATG
+4422 PQHWRKISWPATG
-4435 LKDWFDQVKLR
+4435 LKEWFDQVRLR
-4446 YDQYDK
+4446 YDQYVK
-4452 WIETGRVEAFWLGG
+4452 WIETGRVDAFWLGG

-4478 QETCRANNGWSLDQ
+4478 QETCRQNPGWSLDQ
-4492 TFLMSEVQSQGSK
+4492 TFLMSEVQSQSK
-4505 GNDKD
+4505 SGGNDKD
-4510 KGEDKIMIRG
+4510 NKNDDKIFIRG
-4520 IWIEGARWYKSLGS
+4520 IFLEGARWYKSVGS
-4534 GAGSQWGLT
+4534 NTQSQWGLT

-4552 GGKPVTDLRSEMPL
+4552 GGKPVTELRNEMPL
-4566 IKLWTVRRDGQ
+4566 IKLWTVRKDGQ

-4583 KTDSDTYVC
+4583 KTESDTYVC

-4601 DLNYVFDIPLKSL
+4601 DLNYIFDIPLKSL
-4614 SSNVKARHWVLRGVC
+4614 SSSVKARHWVLRGVC